1 MLVGEPGETEILI
14 AAARDGDGQALGQLL
29 ESYRNYLMLL
39 AQVRIGQK
47 LQTKVDPADVV
58 QETFLRASVGFKTF
72 RGQNETE
79 LLAWLRKIL
88 ASRLCD
94 LRRRF
99 YGAGCRDVAQEVRLQ
114 KDLDHS
120 SEVAGSLMAPGSSP
134 SQRASHREWAVIVS
148 DRLAELPE
156 HYRQVILL
164 HHFQQLALGE
174 VARQMGR
181 SVDSVEKLWVRGLGQ
196 LRRVLK
202 GNGDEL
208 PG

>member
-99 YGAGCRDVAQEVRLQ
+99 CGAASAAPTAAMSRRKSGCKRIWTIPRRLPVR
-114 KDLDHS
+114 
-120 SEVAGSLMAPGSSP
+120 
-134 SQRASHREWAVIVS
+134 
-148 DRLAELPE
+148 
-156 HYRQVILL
+156 
-164 HHFQQLALGE
+164 
-174 VARQMGR
+174 
-181 SVDSVEKLWVRGLGQ
+181 
-196 LRRVLK
+196 
-202 GNGDEL
+202 
-208 PG
+208 

>member
-1 MLVGEPGETEILI
+1 MPVGSPGETEILI
-14 AAARDGDGQALGQLL
+14 ASARDGDGQALGRLL
-29 ESYRNYLMLL
+29 ESYRNYLMLV
-39 AQVRIGQK
+39 AQVRVGQK
-47 LQTKVDPADVV
+47 LQTKVDPADIV
-58 QETFLRASVGFKTF
+58 QETFLRASAGFKTF

-88 ASRLCD
+88 ASRLYD

-114 KDLDHS
+114 KELDNS
-120 SEVAGSLMAPGSSP
+120 SEVAAALMAPGSSP

-181 SVDSVEKLWVRGLGQ
+181 SVDSVEKLWVRGLAS
-196 LRRVLK
+196 LRRSLREI
-202 GNGDEL
+202 NA
-208 PG
+208 